1 MTDPSAPLA
10 AHEPAAATA
19 VAVPTAEEL
28 RAELD
33 ALFTQAGRPL
43 VITHR
48 GTTLGSFPDNTV
60 RAAIGAL
67 RSGTDVVEVD
77 VIRSTDGEYYLFH
90 NGYEDK
96 HFAGAEDLRTLTSA
110 EIDELSYCWQGE
122 RETVRPA
129 RLLDLLH
136 ALPETWL
143 NIDRSWFYWPEL
155 LDVLTEA
162 GAARRVLLKSPPE
175 PEALAA
181 LAEHPTPFLYYPI
194 VTTPE
199 EFAQVRSVLGLN
211 LVGAEILAASSEDPY
226 ADPAAVS
233 ELADEFPLVQ
243 VNALNLEN
251 GARLYLGHDD
261 ETALLEGPG
270 AGWGPLVRSGA
281 TAIQTDWPHLLR
293 DYLEGEGLRARR
305 ESRAV

>member
-1 MTDPSAPLA
+1 VTDPSAALA
-10 AHEPAAATA
+10 ASAPEARTDHA
-19 VAVPTAEEL
+19 PTAEEL

-33 ALFTQAGRPL
+33 ALFAHVGGPL

-90 NGYEDK
+90 NGYEGK
-96 HFAGAEDLRTLTSA
+96 HFAGAEDLRTLTAA

-122 RETVRPA
+122 RGTVRPT
-129 RLLDLLH
+129 RLLDLLR
-136 ALPETWL
+136 ALPEVWL

-155 LDVLTEA
+155 LDLLAEE

-175 PEALAA
+175 PEVLAA
-181 LAEHPTPFLYYPI
+181 LAAHPTPFLYYPI
-194 VTTPE
+194 ITTPE
-199 EFAQVRSVLGLN
+199 QFARVRSVRGLN
-211 LVGAEILAASSEDPY
+211 LVGAEILAASPADPY
-226 ADPAAVS
+226 ADPAAVAA
-233 ELADEFPLVQ
+233 LAAEFPLVQ

-261 ETALLEGPG
+261 ETALLEGPEE
-270 AGWGPLVRSGA
+270 GWGPLLRSGA

-293 DYLEGEGLRARR
+293 DHLERLGLRSRR
-305 ESRAV
+305 